1 MDNYGLMCL
10 HKETGELLH
19 YLRDL
24 PYALGENYR
33 GMPRA
38 NGYAVIPYTNIAIL
52 LKSEGKIVCF
62 SNYYYWELDLEST
75 RVDYHYLKEYLE
87 DVKCY
92 TFGARFKPLEV
103 DGHLIYMVDI

>member
-38 NGYAVIPYTNIAIL
+38 NGYAVIPYTGEAIL
-52 LKSEGKIVCF
+52 LKVRERLFAFQIIIIGSWIWRV
-62 SNYYYWELDLEST
+62 LE
-75 RVDYHYLKEYLE
+75 
-87 DVKCY
+87 
-92 TFGARFKPLEV
+92 
-103 DGHLIYMVDI
+103 